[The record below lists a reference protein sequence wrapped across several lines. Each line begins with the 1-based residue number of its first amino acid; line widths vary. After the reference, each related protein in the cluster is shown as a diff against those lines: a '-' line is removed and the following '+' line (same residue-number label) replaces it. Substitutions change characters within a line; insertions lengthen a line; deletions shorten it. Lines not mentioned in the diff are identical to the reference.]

1 MLKLRILQKR
11 VERLEELFPKI
22 LEGLKKYHELG
33 EEGISDKDG
42 EYLIEYKKTKG
53 KILLDLMQE
62 SVFSIENEY
71 LSGLREKL
79 QKLSIHG
86 DPNIPESFLNE
97 ADEKFKKAFL
107 LFIEPEFPDGKLEE
121 LADDF
126 RMSFSEYDY
135 VWNKVRANLLVIKAG
150 TVPESL
156 ERYMKEIREC
166 LSFWRYL
173 AAATL
178 LRTTLEIT
186 VEDLCTKNK
195 LDDLS
200 DSTNL
205 NDKFDFWRGMLDKEN
220 IESLTQTDI
229 NRLSLKYQID
239 LLCSITKFSSQFEVC
254 HILRKETNAVIHN
267 EIELDRKLAMDL
279 THRTFQLIHELYEAN

>member
-1 MLKLRILQKR
+1 MKLRILQNR
-11 VERLEELFPKI
+11 IERLEELFPKI

-42 EYLIEYKKTKG
+42 GYLVEYKKTKG

-79 QKLSIHG
+79 QKLTIHG

-107 LFIEPEFPDGKLEE
+107 KFLEPEFPDAKLEE
-121 LADDF
+121 LADDY

-150 TVPESL
+150 VIPESL
-156 ERYMKEIREC
+156 ERYIKEIREC
-166 LSFWRYL
+166 LALWKHL

-178 LRTTLEIT
+178 LRTTMEISIQ
-186 VEDLCTKNK
+186 DLCVKNK
-195 LDDLS
+195 LDDQTETKLW
-200 DSTNL
+200 NKKL
-205 NDKFDFWRGMLDKEN
+205 DFWDDRLREN
-220 IESLTQTDI
+220 KITER
-229 NRLSLKYQID
+229 NEWNLSKITLMDQID
-239 LLCSITKFSSQFEVC
+239 LLCMMDKFSSLQEEC
-254 HILRKETNAVIHN
+254 HTLRKRTNEVIHN
-267 EIELDRKLAMDL
+267 EIEIDKKLAMEL
-279 THRTFQLIHELYEAN
+279 SHRTFQLIHELYEAN